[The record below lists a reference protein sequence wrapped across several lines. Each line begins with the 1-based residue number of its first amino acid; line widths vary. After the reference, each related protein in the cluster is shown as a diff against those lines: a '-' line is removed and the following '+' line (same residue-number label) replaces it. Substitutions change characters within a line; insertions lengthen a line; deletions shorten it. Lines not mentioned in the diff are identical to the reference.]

1 MRTELSSVLAVLP
14 RVTLTQLFFSPA
26 QKMEARSP
34 PCSPACPR
42 PLQAPHD
49 PHGRGEENVFSHL
62 PLHSQQLART
72 PYPMIPIGGI
82 QMVQA
87 RPSSHGSLVPGP
99 VLALQAGPLCPA
111 SGLAQPSRAARTDEE
126 PQSPPEPSS
135 ASVSP
140 VAKVSKYA
148 LSPEPAGGG
157 LSEEKTRT
165 SELQQQH
172 EELGPAAEAE
182 PSPAEPSVCPGSPSS
197 PSEEQPNQGTGQQ
210 HSGSS
215 GSPPEPACTLISAPS
230 AAPGHPSPAPRGP
243 GASPE
248 SPARTQST
256 PV

>member
-1 MRTELSSVLAVLP
+1 
-14 RVTLTQLFFSPA
+14 
-26 QKMEARSP
+26 MEARSP
-34 PCSPACPR
+34 PCSPVCPR

-99 VLALQAGPLCPA
+99 VLALQAGHLCPA

-148 LSPEPAGGG
+148 LSPEPADGG
-157 LSEEKTRT
+157 LSEEKMRT

-172 EELGPAAEAE
+172 EELRPAAEAE
-182 PSPAEPSVCPGSPSS
+182 PSPAEQPRPSVCPGSPST
-197 PSEEQPNQGTGQQ
+197 PSGEQPNEGTGKQ

-215 GSPPEPACTLISAPS
+215 GPAPEPACTLISAPS
-230 AAPGHPSPAPRGP
+230 AAPGQPSPAPRGP
-243 GASPE
+243 EASPE